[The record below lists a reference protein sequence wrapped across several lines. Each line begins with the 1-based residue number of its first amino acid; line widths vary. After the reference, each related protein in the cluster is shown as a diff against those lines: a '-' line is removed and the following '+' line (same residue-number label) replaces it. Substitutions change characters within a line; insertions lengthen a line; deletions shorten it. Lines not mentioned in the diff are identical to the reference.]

1 MFKFEKINNNI
12 MAVSKAFL
20 FSFKG
25 QVLSTFGK
33 AVGHPARAE
42 MLARLVEHGV
52 LSYSELVDGFPLKRG
67 SISDHLNKLK
77 SAGLV
82 ESVLLANNLA
92 GFQLNQK
99 TYDRCIAQISDQF
112 PSFHKEGVVV
122 ERGWVRDYEAEY
134 LSCG

>member
-1 MFKFEKINNNI
+1 
-12 MAVSKAFL
+12 
-20 FSFKG
+20 
-25 QVLSTFGK
+25 
-33 AVGHPARAE
+33 

-52 LSYSELVDGFPLKRG
+52 LSYSELVDGFSLKRG

-112 PSFHKEGVVV
+112 PSFYKEGVVI

>member
-1 MFKFEKINNNI
+1 

-33 AVGHPARAE
+33 AVGHPARVE

-52 LSYSELVDGFPLKRG
+52 LSYSELVDGFSLKRG

-112 PSFHKEGVVV
+112 PSFYKEGVVI